1 MRSAGA
7 GLATL
12 RIAVDGLPNLFA
24 GLGIE
29 SDEGRV
35 SLVQEELA
43 VGILQATVDR
53 VAAHDGDH
61 GRILLGL
68 VLPDDLVLVIE
79 VEGVHDVR
87 ERSVEIHRAAD
98 DERRTLVAAQNAS
111 RERPSNLQAADVL
124 RVDLVEFRI
133 TGRSVVT
140 LLHAPVIRVSDTL
153 NNAIIGQRRC
163 REGSRRNQS
172 TCEYA
177 FAHCA
182 SSILR
187 FLPRLQAV
195 VNSSA
200 SHPNFAGLGF
210 SPSCSLAIDRA
221 LLAESQL
228 ALMPCHT
235 AAHLR
240 TFFSRLQDDP
250 VTKIHASVNRTR
262 SLT

>member
-1 MRSAGA
+1 MRGASA
-7 GLATL
+7 GLAAL
-12 RIAVDGLPNLFA
+12 RIAVDGFPNLFA

-43 VGILQATVDR
+43 IGILQTAVDG
-53 VAAHDGDH
+53 VAAHNRDH

-68 VLPDDLVLVIE
+68 VLPNDLVLVIE
-79 VEGVHDVR
+79 IEGVHDVR
-87 ERSVEIHRAAD
+87 ERSVEVHHAAD
-98 DERRTLVAAQNAS
+98 DEGRTLVTAQHAG

-124 RVDLVEFRI
+124 RVDLVECRI
-133 TGRSVVT
+133 TGGIVVA
-140 LLHAPVIRVSDTL
+140 LLHAPVILVSDTL

-187 FLPRLQAV
+187 FLPRLQ
-195 VNSSA
+195 S
-200 SHPNFAGLGF
+200 GG
-210 SPSCSLAIDRA
+210 
-221 LLAESQL
+221 EQQ
-228 ALMPCHT
+228 
-235 AAHLR
+235 
-240 TFFSRLQDDP
+240 RLTP
-250 VTKIHASVNRTR
+250 
-262 SLT
+262 